1 MKSRLVKV
9 LPLVA
14 GVALGVAMPAQAADF
29 VDTVSGASGT
39 ITTSAGVSSVD
50 LTLNGANVKGSWN
63 DTNNDGKFDTTE
75 TLIYLNVLD
84 RDGGVAISA
93 VAGSNRAALQTWG
106 ETNATTILKA
116 FFPYGL
122 SEITGVSDDNMM
134 VSVSVSHN
142 LFKKVEV
149 LRKTQS
155 AENRLSQDVKAE
167 VEYVDL
173 KVNGSKGSA
182 SSMVLGYS
190 NEADSGLNFSV
201 AVPYRHTSIKDQI
214 DSKSDFVG
222 LDLSLKY
229 PVQKWEG
236 GDWKVG
242 GAIFGSAYYLK
253 TNAIDQSGNLKY
265 GAGLFTSSSKDLG
278 FGTLGFGLD
287 YRIAKAY
294 LPSSMNSDNVF
305 LAAAVDYV
313 NDLDPVHTVSYGF
326 NLGVPVAEDKA
337 VNLEVVR
344 SNFISSDIPTD
355 QKNKTSVG
363 LSGTYLVSDSFELNL
378 GIRSDFEQK
387 GIDTLGIMLGAV
399 KTF

>member
-1 MKSRLVKV
+1 MKNRFGKV
-9 LPLVA
+9 SLIAA
-14 GVALGVAMPAQAADF
+14 GVALGAALPAQAADF
-29 VDTVSGASGT
+29 WDGVTGG
-39 ITTSAGVSSVD
+39 ITTSGTVSTAD
-50 LTLNGANVKGSWN
+50 LTINGARVTGSWN
-63 DTNNDGKFDTTE
+63 DLNSDGKFDATE
-75 TLIYLNVLD
+75 TLIGLNVLN

-93 VAGSNRAALQTWG
+93 PAGSSRASLETWA
-106 ETNATTILKA
+106 EVNATTILEA
-116 FFPYGL
+116 IFPYGL
-122 SEITGVSDDNMM
+122 SEITGVSDDDMM
-134 VSVSVSHN
+134 ISASVSHN

-149 LRKTQS
+149 LRKTAQS
-155 AENRLSQDVKAE
+155 AEGQRDQDVRAE

-173 KVNGSKGSA
+173 KINGNKGSA
-182 SSMVLGYS
+182 SAMVLGYS
-190 NEADSGLNFSV
+190 NESDSGLGFSV
-201 AVPYRHTSIKDQI
+201 AIPYRYTTMKDSV
-214 DSKSDFVG
+214 DSKSHFIG
-222 LDLSLKY
+222 LDLSVKY

-253 TNAIDQSGNLKY
+253 TNTIEDSGNLKY
-265 GAGLFTSSSKDLG
+265 GGGLFTSATQDLG
-278 FGTLGFGLD
+278 FGTLGYGLD

-305 LAAAVDYV
+305 LEKAVDYV

-363 LSGTYLVSDSFELNL
+363 LSGTYLASDSFELNV
-378 GIRSDFEQK
+378 GVRSDFEQK
-387 GIDTLGIMLGAV
+387 GVDSYAIMLGAV